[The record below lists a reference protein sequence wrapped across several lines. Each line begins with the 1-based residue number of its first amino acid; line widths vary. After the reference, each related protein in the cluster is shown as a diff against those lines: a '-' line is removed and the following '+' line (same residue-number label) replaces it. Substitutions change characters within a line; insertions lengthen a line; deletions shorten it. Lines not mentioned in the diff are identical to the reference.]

1 MSGIKKQNLQ
11 PLTAGDIQ
19 NPTNTDDSLQ
29 NNSYMFMKNIR
40 GTPAYWKDQLLDLL
54 ARINTL
60 GPPTFFL
67 TLTANDMHWPELF

>member
-1 MSGIKKQNLQ
+1 
-11 PLTAGDIQ
+11 
-19 NPTNTDDSLQ
+19 
-29 NNSYMFMKNIR
+29 MFMKNIR

-67 TLTANDMHWPELF
+67 TLTANDMHWPELFQLINNKPDDILPKIRTAPTPSTSCSDVL